1 MLSALIKYI
10 LLVIVAAWIMNAIS
24 PSKTDTYKLHM
35 DSRKMTNEE
44 IERKELQR
52 DRLGLPPLSKDEIEE
67 IAARSVRK
75 AQDNQRQ

>member
-1 MLSALIKYI
+1 MLSALIKYV

-24 PSKTDTYKLHM
+24 PSKTDTYQLHM

-44 IERKELQR
+44 IERKELER
-52 DRLGLPPLSKDEIEE
+52 DRLGLPPLTKEEIEG